1 MPAEP
6 QMFRCHVVR
15 TERLSP
21 SFQRITIAGDS
32 LKEFTWAGVDH
43 WFRLFFPLVEGQ
55 DLVLPEFEG
64 RQWWQPYLDI
74 PEDVRPHCSNYTVA
88 DFRDTETGP
97 ELDID
102 VVLHWDESGEV
113 AGRVARWSVYA
124 LPGSPV
130 GFLDQGLLFDP
141 TPDVPQIVVATD
153 ETGVPGVRGILAS
166 LSESVTGH
174 VIIEVGTAGDVESLA
189 HPQGVE
195 VTWHVREQATGFE
208 SAYLIPGGLALKH
221 VQQLTD
227 LNPDAYAYVVGEST
241 LATEG
246 RRALVRAG
254 LNKKKIF
261 FSGFWKY
268 TPHEVL
274 ASA

>member
-21 SFQRITIAGDS
+21 SFQRITIAGSS
-32 LKEFTWAGVDH
+32 LDDFRWAGVDH

-55 DLVLPEFEG
+55 ELVLPEFEG

-88 DFRDTETGP
+88 DFRHTDNGP

-102 VVLHWDESGEV
+102 VVLHWDDNGEV

-130 GFLDQGLLFDP
+130 AFLDQGLLFDP
-141 TPDVPQIVVATD
+141 APDAPQIIVATD
-153 ETGVPGVRGILAS
+153 ETGLPGIRGIVAS
-166 LSESVTGH
+166 LPDTATGH
-174 VIIEVGTAGDVESLA
+174 IIIEVGTSGDVEALA
-189 HPQGVE
+189 HPAGIE
-195 VTWHVREQATGFE
+195 LTWLVRADANAFE
-208 SAYLIPGGLALKH
+208 TAYMIPGCLALKH
-221 VQQLTD
+221 VQALTD
-227 LNPDAYAYVVGEST
+227 LNPDAYAYIVGEST

-246 RRALVRAG
+246 RRALCRAG

-274 ASA
+274 ATA